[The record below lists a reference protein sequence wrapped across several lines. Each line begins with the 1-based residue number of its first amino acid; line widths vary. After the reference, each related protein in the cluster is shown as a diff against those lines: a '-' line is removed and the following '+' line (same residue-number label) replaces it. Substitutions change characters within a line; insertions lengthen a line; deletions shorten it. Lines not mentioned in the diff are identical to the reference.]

1 MTEPTEVDLNVAGL
15 VLAGGR
21 SSRFGDADANK
32 AIATL
37 GTRTLLGHVVD
48 AVTLATRRPPVVAV
62 RTADQRETYADVLAP
77 RDVSFAFDDAT
88 LEGPLAGVIGAADA
102 VDAPWLFCCA
112 CDMPLVSPAAI
123 RWLVDTLRNRICVP
137 DTPLAALAIRHSDGT
152 VDPLH
157 TLYRRSAITSVRE
170 ELPGTAGPRTLLE
183 SLDHVATVAVEAVPD
198 RVPIEES
205 TTNVNT
211 WDDLETVS
219 GRPTTIQ

>member
-1 MTEPTEVDLNVAGL
+1 MTEPTEADLNVTGL

-21 SSRFGDADANK
+21 SNRFGDADANK

-37 GTRTLLGHVVD
+37 GTQPLLGHVAD

-62 RTADQRETYADVLAP
+62 RTVDQREMYADVLAP

-88 LEGPLAGVIGAADA
+88 FEGPLAGVFGATAA
-102 VDAPWLFCCA
+102 VDAPWLFCCG
-112 CDMPLVSPAAI
+112 CDMPLLSPVAI
-123 RWLVDTLRNRICVP
+123 RWLVDTLQDRVRVL
-137 DTPLAALAIRHSDGT
+137 DTPPTALAIRHSDGT
-152 VDPLH
+152 ADPLH

-170 ELPGTAGPRTLLE
+170 ELPRTAGPRTLLE
-183 SLDHVATVAVEAVPD
+183 SLDHVVSVAVETAPD
-198 RVPIEES
+198 WVPIEES

-219 GRPTTIQ
+219 G